1 MSNLCAGRNCRTGTR
16 LSGPALPGQR
26 CRPPTQPRRRPGQN
40 TGIQDGYALGR
51 AFTTGTLDGYET
63 HRRPV
68 AERVVAFTD
77 RMTRV
82 ATTRSSTART
92 LQNTRLCLLGHTG
105 FPNKL
110 ATEFAELN
118 YR

>member
-1 MSNLCAGRNCRTGTR
+1 
-16 LSGPALPGQR
+16 
-26 CRPPTQPRRRPGQN
+26 
-40 TGIQDGYALGR
+40 
-51 AFTTGTLDGYET
+51 
-63 HRRPV
+63 
-68 AERVVAFTD
+68 
-77 RMTRV
+77 MTRV